1 MIELIATITLT
12 AGSILLFCYWF
23 RYTCFLILN
32 AQTVREYAMN
42 VAQANQLTFFETQTS
57 LAGASPNLDRLK
69 NAMDRDYA
77 VITGLLNQL
86 EAEQSGIE
94 QRMLALHYRMMGVWY
109 QASRHISAGSRVRP
123 SKRCRRFWRILP
135 TRSAKLR
142 PHPPNRYFDGAR
154 RRSSS
159 NQFSTTLIWFDCPG
173 RAPCRTIKNRLPSA
187 ETS

>member
-42 VAQANQLTFFETQTS
+42 VAQANQLTFFETQMS
-57 LAGASPNLDRLK
+57 LAEASPNLDRLK

-94 QRMLALHYRMMGVWY
+94 QRMLALHYRMMGTWY
-109 QASRHISAGSRVRP
+109 QASRHISAG
-123 SKRCRRFWRILP
+123 
-135 TRSAKLR
+135 A
-142 PHPPNRYFDGAR
+142 AR
-154 RRSSS
+154 KALEEMSQVLVHFADSIGEAAA
-159 NQFSTTLIWFDCPG
+159 TP
-173 RAPCRTIKNRLPSA
+173 A
-187 ETS
+187 